1 MYNLS
6 DSWRNKL
13 QKFKL
18 NTRLFY
24 LFPRS
29 IMFLRTESFTGPV
42 FFSWADSWFVIGG
55 LTGRM
60 QPSASDCLTCFTARQ
75 SLWFGWFIGLL
86 DDCGCVR

>member
-55 LTGRM
+55 AHRPDATFRVRLPDVLHRKTVAVVRM
-60 QPSASDCLTCFTARQ
+60 VYRLA
-75 SLWFGWFIGLL
+75 
-86 DDCGCVR
+86 